1 MTFHVL
7 TIFPHF
13 VRTIFEWGVLRRAAE
28 ADIIRHDVRD
38 LRDYTEDRHR
48 TTDDVPFGGG
58 PGMVMRAE
66 PIFRAVEAIRGETGA
81 PLPLIYLTPGG
92 ELLTHPLAVEL
103 AQGGDCILLCG
114 RYEGVDQRV
123 IDHLVDREIS
133 IGNYVLS
140 GGELAAMVVID
151 AVARQIPGV
160 VGKPESL
167 EAESFVTG
175 LLDWPHYTRPE
186 VFRDWQVPEVLLSGN
201 HARILAYR
209 QEAALLLTYR
219 RRRELLSDEQ
229 RLQAE
234 QILARGRQE
243 GNDASADR

>member
-7 TIFPHF
+7 TIFPDF
-13 VRTIFEWGVLRRAAE
+13 VRTIFEWGVLRRAVE
-28 ADIIRHDVRD
+28 AGIIRHDVRD
-38 LRDYTEDRHR
+38 LRDFTDDRHR

-66 PIFRAVEAIRGETGA
+66 PIFRAVEAVRAEA
-81 PLPLIYLTPGG
+81 DAQVPLVYLTPGG
-92 ELLTHPLAVEL
+92 QPFTHAMAVEL

-123 IDHLVDREIS
+123 VDHLVDREIS
-133 IGNYVLS
+133 IGDYVLS

-160 VGKPESL
+160 VGKSESL

-186 VFRDWQVPEVLLSGN
+186 AFRDWQVPEVLLSGN

-209 QEAALLLTYR
+209 QEAALLLTYMR
-219 RRRELLSDEQ
+219 RPELLSNEQ

-234 QILARGRQE
+234 QVLARRRQE